1 MAVRTWTGAAPLIP
15 SATTN
20 NWNNPLNWDG
30 GLSFPSTGDD
40 IIFNGAFPVTGN
52 KNCLL
57 NVNFN
62 ALNVNFTCYT
72 GTFTFGANLTTTSG
86 TITLGSGTTY
96 STNATV
102 TSYTLAAQ
110 GTNPGLVSNNK
121 ILPVNLYTNTT
132 SGTFTITGNADFQGN
147 LITASTS
154 HNIKAATGTTV
165 DLRIGGNIGLSAIV
179 VNTTDYVTIK
189 GYGVSKTYTSNGA
202 STNIRCNFI
211 SGSSYTS
218 LGNSGLTGAS
228 FLTVETGGQFNA
240 VSTHNFSNNNNL
252 TVSGFNSS
260 NNSNFYGY
268 VSGSLILSND
278 TVIKSFIEIQSTVIT
293 ITSVGAAKLLLEGDF
308 RAIGSGATF
317 IDRLEFSGTTLST
330 VSAVTTASNL
340 RIVNISFNKTGAG
353 SVNFTSTE
361 FRLLIPTAGT
371 YTWTHTAGTITYSP
385 TSAIRI
391 QYNTPNA
398 TLVYSES
405 ISLSTPSTINSLV
418 LTAGILQLNSPLR
431 ATTLTL
437 VGTSMTFTGT
447 AGWTCGTWLYSV
459 PNGVIVL
466 QSGITYITTT
476 NVVMLGTN
484 ANKILMRSSD
494 LTIPYVLAKWTLTN
508 TPAAQSMVY
517 VSATAI
523 DSSEGMTIWSFGGII
538 DSSTINWGLGASQG
552 TKAFTF
558 VS

>member
-1 MAVRTWTGAAPLIP
+1 MAVKTWTGAGAN
-15 SATTN
+15 N
-20 NWNNPLNWDG
+20 NW
-30 GLSFPSTGDD
+30 
-40 IIFNGAFPVTGN
+40 
-52 KNCLL
+52 NCLL

-62 ALNVNFTCYT
+62 ALNVNFTGYT
-72 GTFTFGANLTTTSG
+72 GTFTFGASLTTTSG

-102 TSYTLAAQ
+102 TSYTLTAQ

-189 GYGVSKTYTSNGA
+189 GYGVSKTYASNGA

-218 LGNSGLTGAS
+218 LGNCGLTGTS

-240 VSTHNFSNNNNL
+240 VSTHSFSNSNNL

-260 NNSNFYGY
+260 NNSDFFGY
-268 VSGSLILSND
+268 LAGSLILLND
-278 TVIKSFIEIQSTVIT
+278 TVIKSFITIQTLSISIACT
-293 ITSVGAAKLLLEGDF
+293 GASKLLLEGNF
-308 RAIGSGATF
+308 TATGGATCV

-330 VSAVTTASNL
+330 VSAVTASNL
-340 RIVNISFNKTGAG
+340 FIRDISFNKTGAG
-353 SVNFTSTE
+353 SVNFTSTA
-361 FRLLIPTAGT
+361 FILSIPSSTT

-385 TSAIRI
+385 TSVVRFGYAAPSSIM
-391 QYNTPNA
+391 
-398 TLVYSES
+398 VYSES

-418 LTAGILQLNSPLR
+418 LPAGILQLNSPLR

-437 VGTSMTFTGT
+437 VGTTMTFTGT

-459 PNGVIVL
+459 LGGVIVL
-466 QSGITYITTT
+466 QSGITYTTTT
-476 NVVMLGTN
+476 NVVMLGAAGVGRIT
-484 ANKILMRSSD
+484 MRSNAP
-494 LTIPYVLAKWTLTN
+494 TATYAIWTLQN
-508 TPAAQSMVY
+508 PATQSMVY
-517 VSATAI
+517 VNGQGI
-523 DSSEGMTIWSFGGII
+523 DSSAGMTIWSFGGDITT
-538 DSSTINWGLGASQG
+538 SLPALNWGLGAYQG